1 MTIDEVM
8 HAAPVIPVLVL
19 DGTIDPV
26 ALAENVGRGGLVAP
40 FIGNKLI
47 VPPVTGI
54 HLA

>member
-26 ALAENVGRGGLVAP
+26 ALAENVGRADWSRRS
-40 FIGNKLI
+40 
-47 VPPVTGI
+47 TGSS
-54 HLA
+54 